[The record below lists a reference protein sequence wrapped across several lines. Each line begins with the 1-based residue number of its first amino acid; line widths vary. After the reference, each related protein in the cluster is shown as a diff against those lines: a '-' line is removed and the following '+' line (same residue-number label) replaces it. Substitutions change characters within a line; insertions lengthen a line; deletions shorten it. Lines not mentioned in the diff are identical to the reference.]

1 MMKKMKQFLIAA
13 VAMTLVAVTVSQ
25 AEAGRWGYGRL
36 VPGYGWVR
44 PVPPVVVAPRYYRP
58 VYVAPPIIAAPI
70 IAPPIYGGPYY
81 HYGYGPR
88 PARVVVRGG
97 YYGGG
102 MIVRTPGF
110 GLGR

>member
-1 MMKKMKQFLIAA
+1 MLKRLLLAA

-25 AEAGRWGYGRL
+25 AEAGRWGYGRP

-58 VYVAPPIIAAPI
+58 VYVAPPL
-70 IAPPIYGGPYY
+70 IAPPIYRPPIYRGPYY
-81 HYGYGPR
+81 YGYGPR
-88 PARVVVRGG
+88 PAGVVVRGG

-102 MIVRTPGF
+102 VIVRTPGF
-110 GLGR
+110 GLNVRY